1 MKRKMTLVV
10 VCILTLLM
18 VTAMLFGAGAKE
30 AGEKK
35 PTFVMVPKL
44 VHPFYEPCI
53 EGFMDAGAKYG
64 VNIEVESPP
73 KLDIA
78 LQVKVIEDL
87 IARGVDGIAI
97 SAVDNKGLM
106 AVIDEAIAAG
116 IKVICFDADAPGT
129 NRATYIGTN
138 NTEAGV
144 TAAKYLF
151 ELMGGKGN
159 MAILQGG
166 LTPNLNERQE
176 GIRKAAESS
185 AVEIIA
191 FEDYQ
196 ADFALGVDKTEALLE
211 TYPNLD
217 AIFGVEAYGA
227 PVAATVLKEQGRAGE
242 IIVGGFDDLAETI
255 TGIKD
260 GSVHYCLVQKAY
272 KMGWLSVEIFLD
284 MVAGKQIPKVIDTGV
299 IIVTK
304 DNVDTYMDEV
314 KAELI

>member
-1 MKRKMTLVV
+1 MKEKRVIALL
-10 VCILTLLM
+10 CILLFVVGGSLLF
-18 VTAMLFGAGAKE
+18 AGGAKE
-30 AGEKK
+30 PKVK
-35 PTFVMVPKL
+35 QPTFVMVPKL

-53 EGFMDAGAKYG
+53 EGFKDAGAKYG
-64 VNIEVESPP
+64 VKVEVESPP

-97 SAVDNKGLM
+97 SAVDNKGLK
-106 AVIDEAIAAG
+106 AVIDEALAAG
-116 IKVICFDADAPGT
+116 IKVICFDADAPDT
-129 NRATYIGTN
+129 NRATYVGTN

-151 ELMGGKGN
+151 DLMGGKGN
-159 MAILQGG
+159 MAIIQGG

-176 GIRKAAESS
+176 GIRNAAKSS
-185 AVEIIA
+185 NVEIIA

-196 ADFALGVDKTEALLE
+196 ADFALGINKTEALLE

-227 PVAATVLKEQGRAGE
+227 PVAATVLKEQGRVGQ

-260 GSVHYCLVQKAY
+260 GSVQFCLVQKAY
-272 KMGWLSVEIFLD
+272 KMGWMSVEILQD
-284 MVAGKQIPKVIDTGV
+284 LMQGKSVAPVIDTGV

-304 DNVDTYMDEV
+304 DNVDSYMEEV
-314 KAELI
+314 KAEFL